1 MIAQRLNA
9 SALVVVAAGTLS
21 ACATP
26 ARLYSDTEL
35 STVGRAC
42 GLAAGDLLQEAEEP
56 RLLFLFRPGATPR
69 ERTCVARWSRR
80 HGLHMAYVEAVQVKE
95 N

>member
-1 MIAQRLNA
+1 M
-9 SALVVVAAGTLS
+9 
-21 ACATP
+21 
-26 ARLYSDTEL
+26 RLYSEAEL

-42 GLAAGDLLQEAEEP
+42 RLAEGELLQEAEEP
-56 RLLFLFRPGATPR
+56 QLLFLFRPGATPQ
-69 ERTCVARWSRR
+69 ERVCVARWSRR

>member
-1 MIAQRLNA
+1 VTRALLL
-9 SALVVVAAGTLS
+9 ALVLGVS
-21 ACATP
+21 ACVTP
-26 ARLYSDTEL
+26 ARLYSDAEL
-35 STVGRAC
+35 SALTRSC
-42 GLAAGDLLQEAEEP
+42 GLAQGELLQEEEEP

-69 ERTCVARWSRR
+69 ERVCVARWSKR

>member
-1 MIAQRLNA
+1 MIRPLPGF
-9 SALVVVAAGTLS
+9 ALMLTIAALS

-26 ARLYSDTEL
+26 ARLYSDAEL
-35 STVGRAC
+35 SALTRQC
-42 GLAAGDLLQEAEEP
+42 GLSEGDLLQEEEEP
-56 RLLFLFRPGATPR
+56 RLLFLFRPGATPK
-69 ERTCVARWSRR
+69 ERVCVARWSRR